1 MNQTSSTEWQ
11 QISKFTIDCPRSK
24 SLQLIGNQKQKF
36 QLIGSQIKKFKII
49 GNQQQKFQLIG
60 SQIKKLK
67 IIGNQQQ
74 KFQLIGSQIKKLKII
89 GNQQQKFQLIGS
101 QIKKFTIDWNKINNV
116 VIDWQPYQKTDHK
129 KNHSLKIMRNNLT
142 FSSKI
147 EKCSREHKPKYR
159 LKAFIFINSFC

>member
-24 SLQLIGNQKQKF
+24 SLQLIGNQQQKF

-60 SQIKKLK
+60 SQIKK
-67 IIGNQQQ
+67 
-74 KFQLIGSQIKKLKII
+74 FKII

-101 QIKKFTIDWNKINNV
+101 QIKKFTIDWNKINNI

>member
-24 SLQLIGNQKQKF
+24 SLQL
-36 QLIGSQIKKFKII
+36 
-49 GNQQQKFQLIG
+49 
-60 SQIKKLK
+60 
-67 IIGNQQQ
+67 
-74 KFQLIGSQIKKLKII
+74 I

>member
-24 SLQLIGNQKQKF
+24 SLQLIGNQQQKF

-60 SQIKKLK
+60 SQIKK
-67 IIGNQQQ
+67 
-74 KFQLIGSQIKKLKII
+74 FKII

-101 QIKKFTIDWNKINNV
+101 QIKKFTIDWNKINNA